1 MSFRDEIA
9 ELGREQDRL
18 QFEHRQW
25 TAKRETI
32 GAPLMRQSELD
43 GILYRTTEQNAQAAD
58 ARARGEDENTA
69 AAPSDDEQS
78 KGDLLSEALIDV
90 GGRVIADLRR
100 EWRRELEVV
109 QAKSRE
115 IIAALERDRERD
127 PLKAEVVELRAKL
140 DMLVAMLGK
149 SNKLLDSKA
158 DVIDLPDWRKRSD
171 VA

>member
-1 MSFRDEIA
+1 
-9 ELGREQDRL
+9 
-18 QFEHRQW
+18 
-25 TAKRETI
+25 
-32 GAPLMRQSELD
+32 
-43 GILYRTTEQNAQAAD
+43 
-58 ARARGEDENTA
+58 
-69 AAPSDDEQS
+69 
-78 KGDLLSEALIDV
+78 
-90 GGRVIADLRR
+90 
-100 EWRRELEVV
+100 VV